1 MQYNF
6 HILTIF
12 IVFRR
17 SKGEREMSEEHRAAI
32 DSLINDSARDM
43 LNHWNNTNREF
54 QQRISESQETLGRLT
69 THIHLVD
76 KEILEMD
83 GMVDQLRT
91 AKRAK
96 QEPLKVAQTRL
107 KRRSHRPDIE
117 SCNDPPHE
125 RLVDEVSALNDTIL
139 LLDQKITEAEA
150 ARLDLISNRQRLE
163 NDARVKENSL
173 SIDQSKCMTMR
184 MNFPFNIRCS
194 VSSKRVTRRKYRVE

>member
-1 MQYNF
+1 
-6 HILTIF
+6 
-12 IVFRR
+12 
-17 SKGEREMSEEHRAAI
+17 MSEEHRAAI
-32 DSLINDSARDM
+32 DSLINDAAKDM
-43 LNHWNNTNREF
+43 LNHWNNTNREY
-54 QQRISESQETLGRLT
+54 QQRISESQETLGKLK
-69 THIHLVD
+69 THLHLVD
-76 KEILEMD
+76 KEIMEMD

-107 KRRSHRPDIE
+107 KKRSHRPDIE

-125 RLVDEVSALNDTIL
+125 RLVDEVSTLNDTIL

-194 VSSKRVTRRKYRVE
+194 VSSKRVTRRKYRID

>member
-1 MQYNF
+1 
-6 HILTIF
+6 
-12 IVFRR
+12 
-17 SKGEREMSEEHRAAI
+17 MSEEHRAAI

-83 GMVDQLRT
+83 CMIDQLRSS
-91 AKRAK
+91 KRSK
-96 QEPLKVAQTRL
+96 QDPLKVAQTRL
-107 KRRSHRPDIE
+107 KKRSHRPDVE

-125 RLVDEVSALNDTIL
+125 RLVDEVAILNDTII
-139 LLDQKITEAEA
+139 LLDQKLTEAEA
-150 ARLDLISNRQRLE
+150 ARLDLLSNRQRLE
-163 NDARVKENSL
+163 NDSRVKENSL
-173 SIDQSKCMTMR
+173 SIDQSKCMTLR

-194 VSSKRVTRRKYRVE
+194 VSSKRTTRRKYRIDSVDV